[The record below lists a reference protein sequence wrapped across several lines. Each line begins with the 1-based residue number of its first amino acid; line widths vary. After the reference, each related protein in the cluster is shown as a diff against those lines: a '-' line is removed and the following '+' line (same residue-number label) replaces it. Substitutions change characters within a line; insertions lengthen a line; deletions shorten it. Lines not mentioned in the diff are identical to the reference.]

1 MTIPPAPIL
10 TQSVEDYLKVIYRLS
25 QDGEPATTNAIAQ
38 ALDLAPPSVS
48 GMVRRL
54 AEQGLLEH
62 ERYRGVALTEAGRRA
77 ALRMIRRHRILESY
91 LVARLGYT
99 WDTVHDEA
107 EQLEHAVSD
116 ELIGRMADALGHP
129 TTDPHGDPIPDAD
142 GRMAEEALVRLDA
155 VPAGTLVQIRRVD
168 ICTAERLRY
177 LGGLGLTP
185 GARAVVLGRE
195 PFQGPVRLAIGDE
208 RHSLGGDLAALVF
221 CAPQDAT

>member
-1 MTIPPAPIL
+1 MTIPPAPVL

-25 QDGEPATTNAIAQ
+25 QDGQPATTNAIAQ
-38 ALDLAPPSVS
+38 ALALAPPSVS

-54 AEQGLLEH
+54 AEQGLLQH
-62 ERYRGVALTEAGRRA
+62 EKYRGVALTETGRSA
-77 ALRMIRRHRILESY
+77 ALRTIRRHRILESY

-116 ELIGRMADALGHP
+116 ELIGRMAEALGHP
-129 TTDPHGDPIPDAD
+129 TTDPHGDPIPDAE

-155 VPAGTLVQIRRVD
+155 VPAGTLVQVRRVD
-168 ICTAERLRY
+168 ICAAERLRY

-185 GARAVVLGRE
+185 GAQVVVLGRE
-195 PFQGPVRLAIGDE
+195 PFQGPVRLAIGNE
-208 RHSLGGDLAALVF
+208 RPSLGSDLAALVF
-221 CAPQDAT
+221 CAPQDAA